1 MTDMLQQLLDEE
13 QELQFTKFNE
23 ETAWKLGSQL
33 VEIALSRSL
42 PITIDIRR
50 GMHQLFHASMCGT
63 SADNDDWVKRKVR
76 VVNRFGHSSLYIG
89 QLLNSKG
96 KRIEEA
102 YMLSER
108 EYAAHGGCFPI
119 IVQGTGM
126 VGAITVS
133 GLAQED
139 DHKLVVE
146 AIRKYLAE
154 EK

>member
-76 VVNRFGHSSLYIG
+76 IVNRFGHSSLYIG